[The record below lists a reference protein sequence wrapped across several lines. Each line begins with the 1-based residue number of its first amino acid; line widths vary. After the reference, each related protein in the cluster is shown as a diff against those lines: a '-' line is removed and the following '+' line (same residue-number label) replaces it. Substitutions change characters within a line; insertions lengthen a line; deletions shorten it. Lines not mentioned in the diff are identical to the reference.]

1 MKRLSLLTLVFA
13 VLSTVFFLL
22 LIFFRSPFPP
32 YRLLNWQDIFDLLTP
47 LVLIPLYWLMF
58 KYASSTASTTRE
70 EITFIVLSSLWAMGH
85 GMHLAA
91 NALDNLIESLVK
103 LQVMD
108 VKGTDIYALSYFM
121 DEHLSHYLWHTAV
134 IGLALLLIYREWRHP
149 AGEKTTWWATGL
161 AGFIYGFT
169 LFCLFLEGQTVPLG
183 LPSMAVITLV
193 TLFWGRK
200 KLSQQPILAFFFV
213 ASFVALLFLIG
224 WGLYWGGFPQ
234 FSDVGLI

>member
-13 VLSTVFFLL
+13 VLSMVFFLL
-22 LIFFRSPFPP
+22 LIFFRSPFPLYP
-32 YRLLNWQDIFDLLTP
+32 LLNWQDIFDLLTP
-47 LVLIPLYWLMF
+47 LVLISLYWLMF
-58 KYASSTASTTRE
+58 KYASSAASTTWE
-70 EITFIVLSSLWAMGH
+70 EITFILLSSLWAMGH

-91 NALDNLIESLVK
+91 NAISNLVESLAK
-103 LQVMD
+103 LQVID
-108 VKGTDIYALSYFM
+108 VKATDIHALTYFI
-121 DEHLSHYLWHTAV
+121 DEHLSHYLWHIAV
-134 IGLALLLIYREWRHP
+134 VGLALLLIYREWRHP
-149 AGEKTTWWATGL
+149 AGVETAWWATGV

-183 LPSMAVITLV
+183 LPITASFTLFTLV
-193 TLFWGRK
+193 WGRK

-213 ASFVALLFLIG
+213 ASLVAFLLLTG